1 MKKIIGLLLVLA
13 IWSLP
18 AMADSYI
25 KMQDH
30 TDASY
35 GHGNQVPAR
44 DSESELWIGDGRIAF
59 VTETRRYILDVENG
73 KAYIMEMADTAYV
86 ETDLPLDNTKIFPPD
101 YVQRLAMFPIT
112 GELKLLDGKKE
123 IAGKSCRSH
132 MIHFWVDYM
141 NVKYHETE
149 HTVWVTDDVPFDKKY
164 IDVFIET
171 FLTLHNFKP
180 ELIAQ
185 ILEAG
190 GWEMLSESV
199 RFSEG
204 QQILSNSGVIE
215 FEEREPEAD
224 TYTIPDGYRKKEF
237 LNPRG

>member
-13 IWSLP
+13 IWALP

-35 GHGNQVPAR
+35 HHGNQVPAS
-44 DSESELWIGDGRIAF
+44 DTESELWVGDGKI
-59 VTETRRYILDVENG
+59 VYITETRRYILDVENG

-86 ETDLPLDNTKIFPPD
+86 ETDLPLDNTKIFPPE
-101 YVQRLAMFPIT
+101 YVQRLGMFPTT
-112 GELKLLDGKKE
+112 GELKSLEGKKKIDGKD
-123 IAGKSCRSH
+123 CRSY

-141 NVKYHETE
+141 NAKYNETE
-149 HTVWVTDDVPFDKKY
+149 RTVWVTDDFPFAKKY
-164 IDVFIET
+164 SDAFMGT
-171 FLTLHNFKP
+171 FLTLNNFKP

-190 GWEMLSESV
+190 GWDMLSESI

-204 QQILSNSGVIE
+204 QQTLSNSSVIE
-215 FEEREPEAD
+215 FEERKPEVD
-224 TYTIPDGYRKKEF
+224 IYTIPDGFRKKEF